1 MFTVTAN
8 ETNPMIDSDA
18 YFAEAPEFM
27 TLAEFAKAG
36 GKITRVR
43 LLTER
48 WPSGRKADISYIHGV
63 IAPRSTTDAGI
74 AAALTTR
81 VSITDLPVTD
91 DLYGKHGVKGV
102 FIEWA
107 KESGVFAKGLGLL
120 DEGNW
125 SVLY

>member
-1 MFTVTAN
+1 
-8 ETNPMIDSDA
+8 
-18 YFAEAPEFM
+18 M
-27 TLAEFAKAG
+27 TLATAANREAAKQFYGVQETNGIPDDYSFDREEVTLSELAARG

-48 WPSGRKADISYIHGV
+48 WPSGRMCDISYIHGV
-63 IAPRSTTDAGI
+63 LADGTAVRIRETYHCGGLLRT
-74 AAALTTR
+74 L
-81 VSITDLPVTD
+81 
-91 DLYGKHGVKGV
+91 KKQ

-107 KESGVFAKGLGLL
+107 KEEKVYAKGLGLL